1 MSQEGLVKEVERG
14 ACRESRRGVALQRRW
29 LVEIVGMSVMQCYAR
44 TSWWGASEYSPVR
57 FACSEVEGDSEF
69 RSILQRTRSM
79 TSALYDLVDDQQW
92 QVAMNHLQ
100 GLSDS
105 DAVDKIFHQ
114 GPNTRTPIM
123 LACRY

>member
-1 MSQEGLVKEVERG
+1 
-14 ACRESRRGVALQRRW
+14 
-29 LVEIVGMSVMQCYAR
+29 
-44 TSWWGASEYSPVR
+44 
-57 FACSEVEGDSEF
+57 
-69 RSILQRTRSM
+69 M